1 MSEPNEVEEL
11 RLDLR
16 DARLTLAEAHN
27 AMRRM
32 QHHID
37 TLTSDKMT
45 IGAELYEAR
54 KVLDR
59 VKALIEGRDYGWTEE
74 VRAALMGADDV

>member
-1 MSEPNEVEEL
+1 MSEPREIE
-11 RLDLR
+11 DLR
-16 DARLTLAEAHN
+16 MEVRDLRMEREETYL

-32 QHHID
+32 QHHINH
-37 TLTSDKMT
+37 LTSDKMA
-45 IGAELYEAR
+45 IADELVEAR
-54 KVLDR
+54 GTIDR